1 MSCYGPLA
9 AWYDRLTGDVPY
21 SEFADYYEAEFHRHG
36 GEFRFLLDL
45 CCGTGTLTCEM
56 ARRGYEMIAVDAS
69 VDMLM
74 QAQEKSAGL
83 DPAPLFLCQEASALD
98 LYGTVDAAYCS
109 LDGMNYIPP
118 SEHPVNGNPCCQ
130 CAACRGIA
138 DGSVLDVVELDA
150 ASNNGVDNV
159 RALREEAVFSPA
171 SVRKRVYIIDE
182 VHMLSTSAFNALL
195 KILEEPPEH
204 LMFILATTEL
214 QKVPA
219 TILSRCQRHSSR
231 YILSMSRGR
240 RALILHMMRR
250 NLSHVLRK
258 AACVMR

>member
-118 SEHPVNGNPCCQ
+118 GELPKLFHLLRLFIRPEGLLIFDLRSPEWLTSMDGQVYVDEQPDVLCLW
-130 CAACRGIA
+130 RA
-138 DGSVLDVVELDA
+138 DLDPDA
-150 ASNNGVDNV
+150 ASVSYGMDIFSREGGLWRRDSEEHVEYIHRFDALCAMLENQGFTGVE
-159 RALREEAVFSPA
+159 LRTDGPQCPA
-171 SVRKRVYIIDE
+171 GRQFIIAE
-182 VHMLSTSAFNALL
+182 
-195 KILEEPPEH
+195 
-204 LMFILATTEL
+204 
-214 QKVPA
+214 
-219 TILSRCQRHSSR
+219 
-231 YILSMSRGR
+231 RG
-240 RALILHMMRR
+240 L
-250 NLSHVLRK
+250 N
-258 AACVMR
+258 